1 MGGLQEG
8 RLKVIVECL
17 KILPGN
23 GDHDVGWK
31 RKCVLKCSVR
41 RFVAK
46 VLRSLIFHEEAFWWD
61 VGVKKNK
68 QGQNENLI
76 VDCCWLIAFK
86 YQSLC
91 CSGDI
96 SRPKQSINQEWWKL
110 IVAFNIAQNV
120 FVAVP
125 LLAPPPSHIHTQ
137 PWMCHSYIAVTWSFI
152 NMDTHAKPRSPLC
165 TWHWMMSPK
174 LWAWGLI
181 TTQMGSSTNPKS
193 WLVCMTILI
202 HITDSEATVAIW

>member
-1 MGGLQEG
+1 MRYGRTAGGEAQSHCWVFKNPARIWGSWCGLKTKMRFEMFSSAFCGQSSEKFNISRGSFLMGCWCKEKQA
-8 RLKVIVECL
+8 RSK
-17 KILPGN
+17 
-23 GDHDVGWK
+23 WK
-31 RKCVLKCSVR
+31 S
-41 RFVAK
+41 
-46 VLRSLIFHEEAFWWD
+46 
-61 VGVKKNK
+61 
-68 QGQNENLI
+68 
-76 VDCCWLIAFK
+76 DCCWLIAFK

-174 LWAWGLI
+174 LWAWGPI